1 MSLNYFPISLPMEGS
16 VIPGVLR
23 RVRVTR
29 LVNFPD
35 FSNATKRIKITDPV
49 IKFPDMHEEHGAKH
63 PVLQQ
68 LKNYL
73 ADTFDGMLITLMGGH
88 DSNST
93 SKAFLAVHWSDYS
106 INSDHF
112 IYENSTYK
120 AGTSTNYLTFPL
132 QQTKLECVY
141 NMNGGSSS
149 GIKNKWWCFG
159 GDMSG

>member
-1 MSLNYFPISLPMEGS
+1 MFYTHLYNKCLLSAGNVGQILMDADTRNVMFHTHPSAGNYSLVFP
-16 VIPGVLR
+16 R
-23 RVRVTR
+23 
-29 LVNFPD
+29 
-35 FSNATKRIKITDPV
+35 
-49 IKFPDMHEEHGAKH
+49 
-63 PVLQQ
+63 
-68 LKNYL
+68 L
-73 ADTFDGMLITLMGGH
+73 ADTFDGMRITIMGGH
-88 DSNST
+88 VGSGSNSST
-93 SKAFLAVHWSDYS
+93 SVAYLAVHWSDYS